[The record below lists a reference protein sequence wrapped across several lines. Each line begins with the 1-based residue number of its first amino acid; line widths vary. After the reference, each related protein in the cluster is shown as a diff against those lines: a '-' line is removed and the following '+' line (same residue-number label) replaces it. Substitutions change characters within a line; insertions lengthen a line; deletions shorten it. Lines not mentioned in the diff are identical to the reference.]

1 MNVILQTLGF
11 LFVCF
16 LTLIPYN
23 LHPILLL
30 QICTTYAGRE
40 KSNRHFSWAPG
51 LLSKKVYKEEQNL
64 KPPDSFLPVFNAKQR
79 AQAGH
84 HRKGTE
90 QNNIKRSREIL
101 HGDVN

>member
-1 MNVILQTLGF
+1 M
-11 LFVCF
+11 
-16 LTLIPYN
+16 PYN

-30 QICTTYAGRE
+30 QTCITYAGTQ
-40 KSNRHFSWAPG
+40 KSNRHFPWAPG
-51 LLSKKVYKEEQNL
+51 FLSEKAYNEEHNL
-64 KPPDSFLPVFNAKQR
+64 NPPDSFLPVFNAKQR

-90 QNNIKRSREIL
+90 QNNIKRSRETL